1 MKIQQKGHKK
11 RKTNKILS
19 AQPFVANQIRV
30 FSNSVSQKL
39 GFSHAI
45 FLDVKKKIILKLPCS
60 QYFRYNGCS

>member
-1 MKIQQKGHKK
+1 MKIRQKGHKK

-19 AQPFVANQIRV
+19 TQLFVANQIRV
-30 FSNSVSQKL
+30 LSNSVCQKL

-45 FLDVKKKIILKLPCS
+45 FLDVKKKNLKLPCS